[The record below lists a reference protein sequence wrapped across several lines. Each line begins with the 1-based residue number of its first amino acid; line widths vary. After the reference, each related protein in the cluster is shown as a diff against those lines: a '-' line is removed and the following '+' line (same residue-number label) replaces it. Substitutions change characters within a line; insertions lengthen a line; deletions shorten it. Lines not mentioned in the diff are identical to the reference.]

1 MFGQFSARAR
11 VAGAAVLVLA
21 ALALGAC
28 GGGAG
33 QPAGSIKVTMTE
45 FNFDPS
51 TIDAKAGKVTLYLV
65 NSGSTAHDLVV
76 KDSSGSVVAKSDLVK
91 AGDSATFAVPS
102 LAAGSYTIVCD
113 VPGHADAGMKG
124 TLNVSAG

>member
-1 MFGQFSARAR
+1 MFGQFSANVR
-11 VAGAAVLVLA
+11 VAGVAFLVLA

-33 QPAGSIKVTMTE
+33 QPAGSIKVTMSE
-45 FNFDPS
+45 FKFDPS

-65 NSGSTAHDLVV
+65 NSGSVAHDLVV
-76 KDSSGSVVAKSDLVK
+76 KDSSGSVVAKSDLIQ
-91 AGDSATFAVPS
+91 AGDSATFAVPN
-102 LAAGSYTIVCD
+102 LAAGSYTILCD
-113 VPGHADAGMKG
+113 VPGHAGSGMNG

>member
-11 VAGAAVLVLA
+11 VAGAAILVLA

-28 GGGAG
+28 GAG

-45 FNFDPS
+45 FKFDPS

-91 AGDSATFAVPS
+91 AGDSATFAVPN

-113 VPGHADAGMKG
+113 VPGHTDAGMKG
-124 TLNVSAG
+124 TLSVSAG